1 MEDSKIRSVY
11 ILQEDDF
18 EDIAIS
24 LDTLLTSE
32 QFRCLK
38 TLHVRHKRQFS
49 SFPRL
54 RAGGV
59 ELEIWERD

>member
-1 MEDSKIRSVY
+1 MVESKIRSIY

-18 EDIAIS
+18 EDTANA

-38 TLHVRHKRQFS
+38 TLHVRHNRQFS